1 MAKDLMRGSRVSGWM
16 LLLLLS
22 TIPGVTLAQALADPT
37 KPPAEL
43 SVSPGETVPTNSLQS
58 IIISPTRRA
67 AIINGQ
73 TVELGGKSGDDR
85 LIEVSES
92 RVVLQGANGRQ
103 VLSLFP
109 NVEMNK
115 KAVLLPMED
124 DIKSPVQKKALVTKP
139 VHRTGKK
146 EEK

>member
-1 MAKDLMRGSRVSGWM
+1 MAKDLMRGPRANGWM
-16 LLLLLS
+16 LLLLGAIPALS
-22 TIPGVTLAQALADPT
+22 LAQALVDPT

-43 SVSPGETVPTNSLQS
+43 SASPGEPAPTDKLQS
-58 IIISPTRRA
+58 IILSPTRRA

-85 LIEVSES
+85 LIEVTES
-92 RVVLQGANGRQ
+92 RVVLQGTKGRQ

-109 NVEMNK
+109 NVEINK
-115 KAVLLPMED
+115 KAVVLPMEND
-124 DIKSPVQKKALVTKP
+124 VISPDRKKAPAAKP
-139 VHRTGKK
+139 DRRAGKK

>member
-1 MAKDLMRGSRVSGWM
+1 MAKDLMRGPGVNGW
-16 LLLLLS
+16 LLLLLGA
-22 TIPGVTLAQALADPT
+22 IPALSLAQALVDPT

-43 SVSPGETVPTNSLQS
+43 SASPGEPVPATTLQS

-85 LIEVSES
+85 LIEVTES
-92 RVVLQGANGRQ
+92 RVVLQGTKGRQ

-109 NVEMNK
+109 NVEINK

-124 DIKSPVQKKALVTKP
+124 DVISPDRKKALVSKP
-139 VHRTGKK
+139 VHRTGKE